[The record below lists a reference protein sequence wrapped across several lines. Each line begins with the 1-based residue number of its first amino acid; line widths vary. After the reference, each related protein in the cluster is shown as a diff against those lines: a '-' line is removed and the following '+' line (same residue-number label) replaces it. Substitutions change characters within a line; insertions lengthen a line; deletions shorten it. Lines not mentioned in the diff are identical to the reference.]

1 LIDLPAEYFK
11 GEKMEEFTI
20 DDYLALL
27 NGDRSR
33 LPASSAPPITAQP
46 KKEDLTV
53 IESTPLKAEPIM
65 PTDKIPS
72 SDISK
77 FQLQNYNSNIN
88 QRVADTSQMA
98 KKTEDAETAQ
108 DKYSQMMNKLA
119 LLQLSRVNEPM
130 PEYKKPDI
138 NQAELLKDFQRN
150 SNAGPEKEDIATALI
165 TSFGPGLLGLATGG
179 NAGYMAAGKTQ
190 DYAQK
195 VQQQAL
201 DRRQKERNSRILQS
215 GKQLEGIAAL
225 SKSEREMADMD
236 YKNQVDAFKI
246 KDERLKAAADTIKD
260 LHGKGL
266 INKNQLNEML
276 IKLQEGEAKSTEKGI
291 DEISKT
297 EQKILDNKAD
307 IEKAKV
313 AGAIKRQM
321 QRPTEFNLKSAEAY
335 ASLQKAN
342 NAFNQMKK
350 DIGYA
355 PSTKSKGYEIAQEM
369 FNSSQENALVK
380 DLFKKIADPAARR
393 QIQIELDFLAPILR
407 KESGAAISV
416 GEYNSY
422 GHRYFERRNDGPE
435 TIAEKEASRRQA
447 MENNRVSAA
456 DAPIPKVMKSNYQ
469 TPPKPIKYGPKQN
482 EVKEIGGKKY
492 IYKDGTWT
500 PGS

>member
-1 LIDLPAEYFK
+1 
-11 GEKMEEFTI
+11 MEEFTI

-33 LPASSAPPITAQP
+33 LPASSAPPITAPP
-46 KKEDLTV
+46 KKEDLTL

-65 PTDKIPS
+65 PTDKVPS

-98 KKTEDAETAQ
+98 KKTEDAESAQ
-108 DKYSQMMNKLA
+108 DKYSRMMNKLA
-119 LLQLSRVNEPM
+119 LLQLSRVSEPM
-130 PEYKKPDI
+130 PEYRKPNT
-138 NQAELLKDFQRN
+138 NQEELLKDYMAKN
-150 SNAGPEKEDIATALI
+150 NAAPEKEDIATALI

-179 NAGYMAAGKTQ
+179 NAGYTAAGKTQ
-190 DYAQK
+190 EYAQK
-195 VQQQAL
+195 VQKEAA
-201 DRRQKERNSRILQS
+201 DRRQKERNARVLQS

-225 SKSEREMADMD
+225 SKSEREMADME

-266 INKNQLNEML
+266 IDKNQLNEML

-307 IEKAKV
+307 IEKARI
-313 AGAIKRQM
+313 AGAVKKQM

-335 ASLQKAN
+335 SSMQKAEQ
-342 NAFNQMKK
+342 AFNRMKT
-350 DIGYA
+350 DLGYV
-355 PSTKSKGYEIAQEM
+355 PSMKSKAYDIIKQQFDSVEGTMLMGQALKRIASPE
-369 FNSSQENALVK
+369 V
-380 DLFKKIADPAARR
+380 RR
-393 QIQIELDFLAPILR
+393 QIQAEIDFLAPLLR
-407 KESGAAISV
+407 KQSGATVTVSEWLTG
-416 GEYNSY
+416 GE
-422 GHRYFERRNDGPE
+422 RYFERNGNDE
-435 TIAEKEASRRQA
+435 KTIAEKRASRMQEL
-447 MENNRVSAA
+447 ENARMSAA
-456 DAPIPKVMKSNYQ
+456 DAPLPKVVQPSYPKPP
-469 TPPKPIKYGPKQN
+469 PPKYMSKDNQIK
-482 EVKEIGGKKY
+482 VIGGKKY

-500 PGS
+500 PEN